1 MDIFAET
8 LPKTFSTVKM
18 DNVQDVETG
27 KISTSNK
34 TYESESEATI
44 FKKEV
49 PVAKRKLSDFLILS
63 VKTIEAQLEKQSDAS
78 DRLEKMDQELKEV
91 KRSVSNLEKFS
102 TLFDFIGK
110 KQ

>member
-1 MDIFAET
+1 MCVDRSWGDMDILAET

-18 DNVQDVETG
+18 ENVQDVGTG

-49 PVAKRKLSDFLILS
+49 PVTKRKLSDFLILS
-63 VKTIEAQLEKQSDAS
+63 VKTMEAQLKNKGMLVIDSQKWTES
-78 DRLEKMDQELKEV
+78 
-91 KRSVSNLEKFS
+91 
-102 TLFDFIGK
+102 
-110 KQ
+110 